1 MQVNTDMEREALI
14 IKDNI
19 VSTRITEAL
28 ALSEESCTGAKQ
40 GDGQRGLQISI
51 EVQEADRSEI
61 SATEV
66 QRTLA
71 RPLSPYDSFR
81 LRQWPKTMSLPMVSG
96 YATTHWDC
104 HSMLTRAF
112 VLRASTDRK
121 TTKTRA
127 YTTLLA

>member
-1 MQVNTDMEREALI
+1 MQVNTDMEREALVL
-14 IKDNI
+14 KDNI

-51 EVQEADRSEI
+51 EVQEADRSET
-61 SATEV
+61 SAAEV

-81 LRQWPKTMSLPMVSG
+81 LCQ
-96 YATTHWDC
+96 
-104 HSMLTRAF
+104 
-112 VLRASTDRK
+112 
-121 TTKTRA
+121 
-127 YTTLLA
+127 

>member
-28 ALSEESCTGAKQ
+28 ALSEESCAGAKQ

-81 LRQWPKTMSLPMVSG
+81 LRQ
-96 YATTHWDC
+96 
-104 HSMLTRAF
+104 
-112 VLRASTDRK
+112 
-121 TTKTRA
+121 
-127 YTTLLA
+127 